1 MIIIKTKTGETLV
14 NEKEIVSVVHDRDE
28 HTARINEKQVGFG
41 LRRPPIDNVESVIY
55 INDQTGK
62 DWKEDGSE
70 VAHLHKLVVQ
80 EERENWHLKGLADRR
95 ADAMREFDHKLFLI
109 SEELKTDNIDEVKK
123 IVQNYVDRRPGI
135 MENLENYEKGVEE
148 AKAETARVAQEQ
160 IEQDNNLTKKHRQ
173 EIATLEADVMTYRVQ
188 CHEKDEYIDEL
199 LHRSLWQRIV
209 NKHR

>member
-80 EERENWHLKGLADRR
+80 AERENWHLKGLADRR

-173 EIATLEADVMTYRVQ
+173 EIATLEADVMTYCVQ

>member
-28 HTARINEKQVGFG
+28 HTARVNEKQVVFG

-80 EERENWHLKGLADRR
+80 SERENWHLKGLADRR
-95 ADAMREFDHKLFLI
+95 ADTMREFDHKLFLI
-109 SEELKTDNIDEVKK
+109 SEELKTDNIYEVKK

-148 AKAETARVAQEQ
+148 SKAETARVAQEQ

-173 EIATLEADVMTYRVQ
+173 EILTLLADACGVT
-188 CHEKDEYIDEL
+188 
-199 LHRSLWQRIV
+199 
-209 NKHR
+209 KHAED

>member
-28 HTARINEKQVGFG
+28 HTARVNEKQVVFG

-80 EERENWHLKGLADRR
+80 SERENWHLKGLADRR
-95 ADAMREFDHKLFLI
+95 ADTMREFDHKLFLI
-109 SEELKTDNIDEVKK
+109 SEELKTDNIYEVKK

-148 AKAETARVAQEQ
+148 SKAETARVAQEQ

-173 EIATLEADVMTYRVQ
+173 EILTLEADVPCGQWSFT
-188 CHEKDEYIDEL
+188 DESL
-199 LHRSLWQRIV
+199 LSRGL
-209 NKHR
+209 

>member
-28 HTARINEKQVGFG
+28 HTARVNEKQVGFG

-95 ADAMREFDHKLFLI
+95 ADTMREFDHKLFLI
-109 SEELKTDNIDEVKK
+109 SEELKTDNIYEVKK

-148 AKAETARVAQEQ
+148 SKAETARVAQEQ

-173 EIATLEADVMTYRVQ
+173 EILKLEADVATYRSQ
-188 CHEKDEYIDEL
+188 CHEKDDYIDEL